1 MPRLDGT
8 GPDGKGPGTGRKLGR
23 CSDATSEEKI
33 QKLGKG
39 MGRKRNSG
47 GGQGKGKRLKSGLN
61 KE

>member
-1 MPRLDGT
+1 MPRLNGT

-23 CSDATSEEKI
+23 CSDVNDDEKL

-39 MGRKRNSG
+39 MGRKKHSG
-47 GGQGKGKRLKSGLN
+47 CGEGRGKRLRGGLN